1 MSTLTDDEMARI
13 KSELDD
19 NVADYGAQPYLDVRA
34 VYDVI
39 RDHVNSSSVTPTS
52 SSTSITSVGPTTIT
66 LASATGYAAGQRVVI
81 DSDEARETVTIRSL
95 SGTSASIVATK
106 THSGTYPVEVES
118 GLTIVRGILSDLI
131 TLDTQSRAQVGSALG
146 LKRVDEVE
154 WSTDQG
160 GIITAFAAQRQ
171 MLRRRLANACGLA
184 SLYAMNRAR
193 GSGGGSSFEAY

>member
-1 MSTLTDDEMARI
+1 MSTLTADEMARI

-39 RDHVNSSSVTPTS
+39 RDHVVSSSVAPT
-52 SSTSITSVGPTTIT
+52 TSATAVTAVGPTTIT
-66 LASATGYAAGQRVVI
+66 LASATDYAAGQRVVI
-81 DSDEARETVTIRSL
+81 DVDDAREVVTIRSL
-95 SGTSASIVATK
+95 SGAVASIVATK

-131 TLDTQSRAQVGSALG
+131 TLDTQSRAQVGAALG

-154 WSTDQG
+154 WNTDAG
-160 GIITAFAAQRQ
+160 GIIAAFAAQRQ
-171 MLRRRLANACGLA
+171 TLRRRLANATGLA
-184 SLYAMNRAR
+184 TLYAMNRAR
-193 GSGGGSSFEAY
+193 SAGGSGFEAY

>member
-1 MSTLTDDEMARI
+1 MSTLTADEMARI

-39 RDHVNSSSVTPTS
+39 RDHVVSSSVAPTTS
-52 SSTSITSVGPTTIT
+52 STAVTAAGPTTIT
-66 LASATGYAAGQRVVI
+66 LASATDYAAGQRVVI
-81 DSDEARETVTIRSL
+81 DVDDAREVVTIRSL
-95 SGTSASIVATK
+95 TGAVASIVATK

-154 WSTDQG
+154 WNTDSG
-160 GIITAFAAQRQ
+160 GIIAAFAAQRQ
-171 MLRRRLANACGLA
+171 LLRRRLANATGLA
-184 SLYAMNRAR
+184 TLYAMNRAR
-193 GSGGGSSFEAY
+193 GAGGSGFEAY

>member
-19 NVADYGAQPYLDVRA
+19 NVVDYGAQPYIDVRA

-39 RDHVNSSSVTPTS
+39 RDHVVSSSVTPTT
-52 SSTSITSVGPTTIT
+52 SSTAVTAAGPTTIT
-66 LASATGYAAGQRVVI
+66 LASATRYAAGQRVVI
-81 DSDEARETVTIRSL
+81 DCDDAREVVTIRSL
-95 SGTSASIVATK
+95 SGAVASIVATK
-106 THSGTYPVEVES
+106 THGGTYPIEVES

-154 WSTDQG
+154 WNTDAG
-160 GIITAFAAQRQ
+160 GIIAAFAQQRL
-171 MLRRRLANACGLA
+171 MLRRRLASATGLA
-184 SLYAMNRAR
+184 SLYAQNSAR
-193 GSGGGSSFEAY
+193 GMGGGSSFEAH

>member
-1 MSTLTDDEMARI
+1 MSTLTADEMARI

-19 NVADYGAQPYLDVRA
+19 NVVDYGAQPYIDVRA

-39 RDHVNSSSVTPTS
+39 RDHVVSSSVAPT
-52 SSTSITSVGPTTIT
+52 TSATAITAAGATTIT
-66 LASATGYAAGQRVVI
+66 LASATGYAAGQRLVI
-81 DSDEARETVTIRSL
+81 DCDEAREVVTLRYL

-154 WSTDQG
+154 WNTDSG
-160 GIITAFAAQRQ
+160 GIVTAFAAQRQ
-171 MLRRRLANACGLA
+171 MLRRRLASACGLT
-184 SLYAMNRAR
+184 SLYAANRGR
-193 GSGGGSSFEAY
+193 GGGSSFEVY

>member
-1 MSTLTDDEMARI
+1 MSTLTADEMARI

-19 NVADYGAQPYLDVRA
+19 NVVDYGAQPYIDVRA

-39 RDHVNSSSVTPTS
+39 RDNVVSSSVTPTT
-52 SSTSITSVGPTTIT
+52 SSTSITSAGPTTIT
-66 LASATGYAAGQRVVI
+66 LASATGYAAGQRIVI
-81 DSDEARETVTIRSL
+81 DCDDAREVVTIRSL
-95 SGTSASIVATK
+95 SGAVASIVATK

-154 WSTDQG
+154 WNTDAG
-160 GIITAFAAQRQ
+160 GIITAFVAQRLT
-171 MLRRRLANACGLA
+171 LRRRLASATGLA
-184 SLYAMNRAR
+184 SLYAANRGR
-193 GSGGGSSFEAY
+193 GGGSSFEAY

>member
-1 MSTLTDDEMARI
+1 MSTLTADEMARI

-39 RDHVNSSSVTPTS
+39 RDHVVSSSVAPTTS
-52 SSTSITSVGPTTIT
+52 STAITAAGPTTIT
-66 LASATGYAAGQRVVI
+66 LASATDYAAGQRVVI
-81 DSDEARETVTIRSL
+81 DCDDAREVVTIRSL
-95 SGTSASIVATK
+95 TGAVASIVATK

-131 TLDTQSRAQVGSALG
+131 TLDTQARAQIGSALG

-154 WSTDQG
+154 WNTDGG
-160 GIITAFAAQRQ
+160 GIIAAFASQRV
-171 MLRRRLANACGLA
+171 MLRRRLASATGLA
-184 SLYAMNRAR
+184 SLYAQNRAR
-193 GSGGGSSFEAY
+193 GAGVGGFEAY

>member
-1 MSTLTDDEMARI
+1 MSTLTADEMARI

-19 NVADYGAQPYLDVRA
+19 NVVDYGAQPYIDVRA

-39 RDHVNSSSVTPTS
+39 RDNVVSSSVTPTT
-52 SSTSITSVGPTTIT
+52 SSTSITSAGPTTIT
-66 LASATGYAAGQRVVI
+66 LASATGYAAGQRIVI
-81 DSDEARETVTIRSL
+81 DVDDAREVVTIRSL
-95 SGTSASIVATK
+95 SGAVASIVATK

-154 WSTDQG
+154 WNTDAG
-160 GIITAFAAQRQ
+160 GIIAAFAQQRL
-171 MLRRRLANACGLA
+171 MLRRRLASATGLA
-184 SLYAMNRAR
+184 SLYAANRGR
-193 GSGGGSSFEAY
+193 GGGSSFEAY